1 MSSRA
6 VGLWPNRRALLF
18 IQKEHSGPLRNRVA
32 PIGSGRSDSKGRIE
46 MRPINVLIVAAS
58 MDIVGGQ
65 AVQAVRLIEHL
76 KQEPS
81 VAVDFLPVNPRL
93 PGELRKLQ
101 SIKYVRT
108 VTTSWLYWWKLLTT
122 VPSFDVIHI
131 FSASYFS
138 FLLAPTPA
146 MIVARMFGK

>member
-1 MSSRA
+1 
-6 VGLWPNRRALLF
+6 
-18 IQKEHSGPLRNRVA
+18 
-32 PIGSGRSDSKGRIE
+32 
-46 MRPINVLIVAAS
+46 

-76 KQEPS
+76 KQEAS
-81 VAVDFLPVNPRL
+81 VEVDFLPVNPRL
-93 PGELRKLQ
+93 AGVMRKLQ

-108 VTTSWLYWWKLLTT
+108 VTTSSLYWTKLLTT

-138 FLLAPTPA
+138 FLLAPAPA
-146 MIVARMFGK
+146 IMVAKLFGKKI